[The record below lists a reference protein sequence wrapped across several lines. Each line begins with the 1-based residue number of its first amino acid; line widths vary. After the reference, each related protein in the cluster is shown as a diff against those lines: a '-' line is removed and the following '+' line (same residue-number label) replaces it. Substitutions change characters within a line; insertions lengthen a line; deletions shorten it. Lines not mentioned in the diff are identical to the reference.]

1 LARQPQQLHQHHERN
16 DPTMPLNDKIARQI
30 AALKLDGIEQV
41 TEAEFKVMTDQQ
53 RVKAREDGRL
63 LELLNTPNKRPSRN
77 S

>member
-1 LARQPQQLHQHHERN
+1 
-16 DPTMPLNDKIARQI
+16 MPLNDKIARQI